1 MALTLDEA
9 AKLSNDMLLQGV
21 VETIIK
27 DSPVLQRLPFI
38 ELAGNGLTYNQ
49 EKTLPEIDFYDV
61 GDTWAESTPTF
72 EQVSTNLKIMG
83 GDADMDNFLKATR
96 SNLQDLET
104 AVIELKAKALKDKF
118 EETFIYGDS
127 VDTKQFDGLRKLIDT
142 TTTTAGDQLIAM
154 GASGATLTLDKLDE
168 LIDAVKGG
176 KPDVLLMSR
185 RTRRK
190 LNALVRSANSG
201 LMVTDRD
208 SFGNFIQ
215 LWDGIP
221 IGVNDWI
228 LDTHTLDASVE
239 TGTTGGDCSTI
250 YAVQFGE
257 GALCG
262 LTSPGHL
269 QVEPVGPLETKDA
282 SRTRIKWY
290 CSLALF
296 SSVKAAALIGVQD

>member
-1 MALTLDEA
+1 MALTLNEA

-27 DSPVLQRLPFI
+27 DSPILQRLPFI
-38 ELAGNGLTYNQ
+38 ELAGNGLTYNR

-72 EQVSTNLKIMG
+72 DQITTTLKIMG
-83 GDADMDNFLKATR
+83 GDADVDNFLKATR
-96 SNLQDLET
+96 SNLQDLEV

-118 EETFIYGDS
+118 EETSIYGNS
-127 VDTKQFDGLRKLIDT
+127 TANSKQFDGLRKLIDT
-142 TTTTAGDQLIAM
+142 TTTSDQIIAM
-154 GASGATLTLDKLDE
+154 GATGATLTLAKLDE
-168 LIDAVKGG
+168 LIDALKGG
-176 KPDVLLMSR
+176 KPDTLLMSR

-190 LNALVRSANSG
+190 INALVRTANSG
-201 LMVTDRD
+201 MMVTDRD
-208 SFGNFIQ
+208 NFGNFIQ

-228 LDTHTLDASVE
+228 LDTHTLASSLE
-239 TGTTGGDCSTI
+239 TGTTGGSCSTI
-250 YAVQFGE
+250 YAIQFGE

-296 SSVKAAALIGVQD
+296 SSVKASALIGVKD

>member
-72 EQVSTNLKIMG
+72 EQVTTTLKIMG
-83 GDADMDNFLKATR
+83 GDADVDNFLKATR

-142 TTTTAGDQLIAM
+142 TTAGDQLIAM
-154 GASGATLTLDKLDE
+154 GASGATLSLDKLDE

-176 KPDVLLMSR
+176 KPDILLMSR

-190 LNALVRSANSG
+190 LNALVRAANSG
-201 LMVTDRD
+201 MMVTDRD

-221 IGVNDWI
+221 IGVNDWV
-228 LDTHTLDASVE
+228 LDTHTLDSGVE
-239 TGTTGGDCSTI
+239 SGTTGGDCSTI